1 MLNLR
6 QRGFT
11 LIEFMIAIMILGILL
26 VAGAPSFGGWL
37 QNQQIRNA
45 AESMLNGMQ
54 LARSEAVK
62 NNNDVRFVLCDAVS
76 SWQVLEMTASAV
88 APASVGVCGAGVA
101 NEVLVQQRFVQ
112 EGSSRAALTVT
123 PADATEV
130 TFNSMG
136 RVKLNA
142 DATSTITQIGVNT
155 TVGGTHP
162 LNVTVGAGGNLKMC
176 DPSATL
182 SANDPRHC

>member
-11 LIEFMIAIMILGILL
+11 LIEFMIAIVILGILL
-26 VAGAPSFGGWL
+26 VAGAPSFSGWL

-62 NNNDVRFVLCDAVS
+62 NNSTARFVLCDTFS

-88 APASVGVCGAGVA
+88 APAAVGVCSAGAA

-112 EGSSRAALTVT
+112 EGSSRATLTVSPT
-123 PADATEV
+123 GATEV

-136 RVKLNA
+136 RVVG
-142 DATSTITQIGVNT
+142 TSPITQIGVNT
-155 TVGGTHP
+155 TVGGSHP

-176 DPSATL
+176 DPSTTL